1 MFIIVGAIFKIL
13 NIRQDKKIA
22 ALLAN
27 RAAEVNVVETE
38 EVLATITDIRR
49 AA

>member
-1 MFIIVGAIFKIL
+1 MFIVVGAIFKIL

-22 ALLAN
+22 DLLAHQAQDVD
-27 RAAEVNVVETE
+27 AAMAE
-38 EVLATITDIRR
+38 ERLATITNIRK